1 MWFIELNTMNA
12 FKTLYHSDMEASV
25 YAIKT
30 NYFTFNLLAWLFYL
44 FNSLLCED
52 ALTLRLLHLNMK
64 CDKTW
69 FMLLCISGENIIDK
83 SHQ

>member
-1 MWFIELNTMNA
+1 MHLKA
-12 FKTLYHSDMEASV
+12 LYHSDMEASV

-69 FMLLCISGENIIDK
+69 FMLLCISGEKIIDK

>member
-1 MWFIELNTMNA
+1 MHLKA
-12 FKTLYHSDMEASV
+12 LYHSDMEASV

-30 NYFTFNLLAWLFYL
+30 NYFTFNPLAWLFYL

-64 CDKTW
+64 CSKTW
-69 FMLLCISGENIIDK
+69 FMLLCISGEKIIDK

>member
-1 MWFIELNTMNA
+1 
-12 FKTLYHSDMEASV
+12 MEASV

-64 CDKTW
+64 CSKTW
-69 FMLLCISGENIIDK
+69 FMLLYISGEKIIDK